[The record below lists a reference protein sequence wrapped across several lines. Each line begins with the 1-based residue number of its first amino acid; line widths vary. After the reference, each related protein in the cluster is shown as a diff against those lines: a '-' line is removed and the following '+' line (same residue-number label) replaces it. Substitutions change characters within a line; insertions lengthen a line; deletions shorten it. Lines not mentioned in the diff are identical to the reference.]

1 MAWLSVAHFCAP
13 TWLLTGGQNMNGPNS
28 DMLLVCVGKPVG
40 THLLVVTGL
49 VDQHQ
54 VFGLGGGCFQSLC
67 DVIVI
72 SSIGTVCTK
81 THATRSQL

>member
-54 VFGLGGGCFQSLC
+54 V
-67 DVIVI
+67 IVI